1 MRERD
6 IHNLI
11 EQQETEKKQRIWE
24 KVCAQVD
31 MTPTQP
37 IKTAPRKR
45 TVKWALIA
53 MAIVCVATLSIVLPL
68 TLRDNEPSVRFCDV
82 TQYTVE
88 ELSKPLKEYIAENN
102 YKFLYVDWYENADE
116 VITKCGYNKSDRNDI
131 FFFTENI
138 INSDTGENLLFSV
151 TDNKTRV
158 DVFENYYDDYQLI
171 SVQGIEVN
179 YIGERLR
186 SRATFEYNNYNYY
199 LEIDVGEAQERLTEI
214 IQDMLK

>member
-37 IKTAPRKR
+37 VKMVSRKKP
-45 TVKWALIA
+45 VKWALIA
-53 MAIVCVATLSIVLPL
+53 MAIVCVVTLSIVLPL
-68 TLRDNEPSVRFCDV
+68 TLTDNEPSVRFCDV

-131 FFFTENI
+131 FFFTENL
-138 INSDTGENLLFSV
+138 INGETGESLSFSV

-158 DVFENYYDDYQLI
+158 DAFEKYYDGFQVI
-171 SVQGIEVN
+171 NVQGIEVN